1 MLDLQSNAFELFN
14 YKFQMKS
21 LFDYDKRERIVT
33 I

>member
-14 YKFQMKS
+14 YKFQTKS
-21 LFDYDKRERIVT
+21 LFDYDRSMCIVT

>member
-14 YKFQMKS
+14 YKFQTRS
-21 LFDYDKRERIVT
+21 LFDYDRRECIVT